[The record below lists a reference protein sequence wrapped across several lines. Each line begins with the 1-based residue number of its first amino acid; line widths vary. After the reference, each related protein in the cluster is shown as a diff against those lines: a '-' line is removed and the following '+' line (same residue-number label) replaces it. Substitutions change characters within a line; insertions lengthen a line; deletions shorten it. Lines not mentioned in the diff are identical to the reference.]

1 MSESGFLRRKVAT
14 LFRGLRPEKVAPAG
28 QLQSAVAVVGRLW
41 LRFESMPDQLS
52 ILYGDLLQ
60 GSYDCVDRV
69 ILNAYFTMGQTGGGL
84 RTWWRALYGSDDD
97 LDNNHLMRMAGRFS
111 RCLRA
116 WAKENSIPVVYS
128 SPGERKHDIA
138 SEHLATHGVKPGLFL
153 ILVSKAP
160 ALVWDAQRTGT
171 GKLGQLVPKQPWP
184 YVNHYSFHILDPDW
198 GHLTIK
204 MSGHPPFGAQ
214 VMLNGHEYVA
224 CQAQEAGINFS
235 KQDNCFTTIPNAADL
250 AKVADTLSRNEI
262 AGRLLQLCERWI
274 YTTCL
279 CFALDLEEQKTST
292 FHYQYSVFQIEYSRN
307 LLFHSGRQMDEIFQA
322 LIDRT
327 RGPLNLDRIK
337 TIFGDKNRPHYD
349 KRKKNPTRWGV
360 VVEKP
365 AYDVTIFKVH
375 YGKMTLKIY
384 TKGERVLR
392 IEVIVHNT
400 KEYRWGRSLPCFPEI
415 VLRLRG
421 ILERFLNAVG
431 CMDACFVSDDT
442 MENLPQPTQVGQ
454 TKVGGIDLNKPRMRR
469 VADAVLAL
477 SSSPTG
483 FTASDLA
490 EKVRAISGQPTS
502 EYGARRAAYDIKKLR
517 GKDMVR
523 KIGASRRYEPVHEG
537 LRALTALV
545 VLREKVIRPLLAA
558 STRPQPH
565 SKLSNPTPIDQHY
578 QNLRAGMHGLFIELG
593 VAA

>member
-1 MSESGFLRRKVAT
+1 
-14 LFRGLRPEKVAPAG
+14 
-28 QLQSAVAVVGRLW
+28 
-41 LRFESMPDQLS
+41 
-52 ILYGDLLQ
+52 
-60 GSYDCVDRV
+60 
-69 ILNAYFTMGQTGGGL
+69 MGQTGGGL
-84 RTWWRALYGSDDD
+84 RTWWRALYGSDDN
-97 LDNNHLMRMAGRFS
+97 LDNHHLMRMAGRFS
-111 RCLRA
+111 RRLRA
-116 WAKENSIPVVYS
+116 WAKENEIPVVYS

-138 SEHLATHGVKPGLFL
+138 SEHLATHEVKPGLFL

-160 ALVWDAQRTGT
+160 ALVWEAPRTAT
-171 GKLGQLVPKQPWP
+171 GKLGPLAPKQPWP

-224 CQAQEAGINFS
+224 CQAQKAEIDFS
-235 KQDNCFTTIPNAADL
+235 KQDNCFTTIPNAARL
-250 AKVADTLSRNEI
+250 AQVADTLSRSEI
-262 AGRLLQLCERWI
+262 AGRLLQVCERWI

-279 CFALDLEEQKTST
+279 GFALNREEQQRTT
-292 FHYQYSVFQIEYSRN
+292 FHYHYSVFQIEYSRN
-307 LLFHSGRQMDEIFQA
+307 LLFQSGRQMDEIFQT

-337 TIFGDKNRPHYD
+337 TIFGDKSRPHYD

-365 AYDVTIFKVH
+365 AYDVTVFKVH
-375 YGKMTLKIY
+375 YGKTTLKIY

-400 KEYRWGRSLPCFPEI
+400 KDYRWGRSLPCFSEI

-431 CMDACFVSDDT
+431 CMDVCFVSDDT
-442 MENLPQPTQVGQ
+442 MENLPQPTHVGQ
-454 TKVGGIDLNKPRMRR
+454 TKVGGIDLNQPRMRR
-469 VADAVLAL
+469 VAHAVLAL

-483 FTASDLA
+483 FTASELA
-490 EKVRAISGQPTS
+490 EKVRAMSGEPTS

-523 KIGASRRYEPVHEG
+523 KIGASRRYESLHPG

-545 VLREKVIRPLLAA
+545 VLREKIIRPLLAA
-558 STRPQPH
+558 SNRPQLH
-565 SKLSNPTPIDQHY
+565 SKLSNPTLIDQHY
-578 QNLRAGMHGLFIELG
+578 ENLRIGMHGLFIQLG

>member
-1 MSESGFLRRKVAT
+1 
-14 LFRGLRPEKVAPAG
+14 
-28 QLQSAVAVVGRLW
+28 
-41 LRFESMPDQLS
+41 MPDQLS
-52 ILYGDLLQ
+52 TLYGDLLE

-69 ILNAYFTMGQTGGGL
+69 ILNAYFSMGQSGGGL
-84 RTWWRALYGSDDD
+84 RAWWRALYGADDN
-97 LDNNHLMRMAGRFS
+97 LDDNHLMRMAGRFS
-111 RCLRA
+111 RRLRA
-116 WAKENSIPVVYS
+116 WAKENEIPVMYS

-138 SEHLATHGVKPGLFL
+138 SQHLATHAVKPGLFL

-160 ALVWDAQRTGT
+160 ALVWEAQMTGT
-171 GKLGQLVPKQPWP
+171 GKLGKLVPKQPWP
-184 YVNHYSFHILDPDW
+184 YVNHYSFHILDPNW

-224 CQAQEAGINFS
+224 CQAHKTGIDFTQ
-235 KQDNCFTTIPNAADL
+235 QDNCFTAFTNAADL
-250 AKVADTLSRNEI
+250 AKVADTLSRDEI

-279 CFALDLEEQKTST
+279 CFALDLEEQGRSS
-292 FHYQYSVFQIEYSRN
+292 FHYQYSVFQMEYSRN
-307 LLFHSGRQMDEIFQA
+307 LLFQSGRQMDEIFQA

-327 RGPLNLDRIK
+327 RRPLNLDRIK
-337 TIFGDKNRPHYD
+337 TIFGNKSRPHYD

-400 KEYRWGRSLPCFPEI
+400 KEYRWGRSLSCFPKI
-415 VLRLRG
+415 VLRLCG
-421 ILERFLNAVG
+421 ILQRFLNALG
-431 CMDACFVSDDT
+431 CMDTCFVGDDT
-442 MENLPQPTQVGQ
+442 MENLPQPVQVGQ

-469 VADAVLAL
+469 VADALLAL
-477 SSSPTG
+477 STSPTG

-490 EKVRAISGQPTS
+490 EKVRAMSGEPES
-502 EYGARRAAYDIKKLR
+502 AYGPRRAAYDIKKFR
-517 GKDMVR
+517 GKGMVR
-523 KIGASRRYEPVHEG
+523 KIGTSRRYEPLPQG
-537 LRALTALV
+537 LRTITALV
-545 VLREKVIRPLLAA
+545 VLREKIIRPLLAA
-558 STRPQPH
+558 STRPRSD

-578 QNLRAGMHGLFIELG
+578 QNLRASMCRLFTELG